1 MCWSWKTSS
10 CHKIQKLI
18 VNFPSNVNL
27 HSTIAKA
34 FTSICLAFFNWMFP
48 LKMLDYLRKCLA
60 PIMSSF
66 SHTQPAHPTH
76 SKTESKEKRFE
87 PLHLTSYQYPNQLKF
102 NIFLFFVPFFVCVAF
117 EHTRR
122 RRCNKTDVCMVNWEI
137 AVAMHMS
144 NISAMALKFFKI
156 VYYEEWM
163 STTNG
168 IYDTFTCAH
177 THTHSIHFT
186 FAAFGNEFGWNRE
199 KEQIRKEK

>member
-76 SKTESKEKRFE
+76 SKTESNEKRFE

-102 NIFLFFVPFFVCVAF
+102 NIFLFFVPFLCVWRLS
-117 EHTRR
+117 TRGDGGATKQMYVWWIGR
-122 RRCNKTDVCMVNWEI
+122 LPSQCTCL
-137 AVAMHMS
+137 
-144 NISAMALKFFKI
+144 ISAPWHLNSLK
-156 VYYEEWM
+156 
-163 STTNG
+163 
-168 IYDTFTCAH
+168 
-177 THTHSIHFT
+177 
-186 FAAFGNEFGWNRE
+186 
-199 KEQIRKEK
+199 